1 MKQPRYPVLYLTC
14 GKSDLY
20 EDYKD
25 YRCEKVET
33 AAYFA
38 VSEGL
43 RVSQFNAKAAHYSID
58 YLPRTFM
65 TN

>member
-1 MKQPRYPVLYLTC
+1 MCYLVFNRLFMKQPRYPVLYLTC

-20 EDYKD
+20 VDYKD

-43 RVSQFNAKAAHYSID
+43 RVS
-58 YLPRTFM
+58 
-65 TN
+65 